1 MNITNSI
8 PRSLAS
14 TLACA
19 LLAFSL
25 SVRSGHA
32 EGPGDLPL
40 IFNGQDLAG
49 WKVPAPNPFWRVADG
64 VLIGENDAKQAGS
77 MLYTE
82 KSYSNFVFE
91 TEVRWSGEIDSG
103 VMFRKPELQLQIGI
117 SRSLKRD
124 LTCSFYVGKEGYPE
138 AGQAKGIEK
147 LLKPGGWNR
156 IRLQVIGDT
165 STVWLNGEKVSTYTN
180 AKFAAPGPL
189 GLQIHPKLAMKVE
202 YRDIRCKALD

>member
-1 MNITNSI
+1 MKIAALI
-8 PRSLAS
+8 PRGLPHTLAWIVLAS
-14 TLACA
+14 
-19 LLAFSL
+19 SL
-25 SVRSGHA
+25 GARCDGA
-32 EGPGDLPL
+32 EGTGELPL
-40 IFNGQDLAG
+40 IFNGKDLVG
-49 WKVPAPNPFWRVADG
+49 WKVPSPNPFWRVANG
-64 VLIGENDAKQAGS
+64 VLTGENDPQQTGA

-91 TEVRWSGEIDSG
+91 TEVRWTGEIDSG

-138 AGQAKGIEK
+138 AGQAKGIEQ

-156 IRLQVIGDT
+156 IRLQVIGAT
-165 STVWLNGEKVSTYTN
+165 ATVWLTGEKVSTYTN
-180 AKFAAPGPL
+180 AKFAAPGPI

-202 YRDIRCKALD
+202 YRAIRCKALE